1 MTLSKIK
8 LYAIKLLKNE
18 LIQDLAGKSF
28 HNDKTSKLLEK
39 EKIKVNI
46 VAREKLILCGIEFIK
61 QFIKQLDKGIHFETK
76 FSDGDLIKS
85 KETIAIIT
93 GEAKK
98 ILSSERTILNFL
110 QHLSSISS
118 TTYDLIKVLNN
129 SKIKL
134 LDTRKTITGLRI
146 IQKYATQVGGARN
159 HRMGLYDDI
168 LIKDNH
174 IKVLGGMKKT
184 LQYIREKK
192 IKKYKIECDNYNQVK
207 LCIESGARY
216 LLLDNMSV
224 NEIKK
229 SIKFKKNKKVKF
241 EITGGINKKNI
252 SNYSKLKIDYI
263 SVGFITQNPISKD
276 IGLDII

>member
-18 LIQDLAGKSF
+18 LIQDLAGNSF

-98 ILSSERTILNFL
+98 ILSLERTILNFL
-110 QHLSSISS
+110 QHLS
-118 TTYDLIKVLNN
+118 
-129 SKIKL
+129 
-134 LDTRKTITGLRI
+134 R
-146 IQKYATQVGGARN
+146 
-159 HRMGLYDDI
+159 
-168 LIKDNH
+168 
-174 IKVLGGMKKT
+174 
-184 LQYIREKK
+184 
-192 IKKYKIECDNYNQVK
+192 
-207 LCIESGARY
+207 
-216 LLLDNMSV
+216 
-224 NEIKK
+224 
-229 SIKFKKNKKVKF
+229 
-241 EITGGINKKNI
+241 
-252 SNYSKLKIDYI
+252 
-263 SVGFITQNPISKD
+263 
-276 IGLDII
+276 